1 MYYRIKLT
9 TIMIYKNMQNNLKT
23 SNMIQ
28 DIEKEMELI
37 QDREKTMA
45 NPEFQ
50 AWMRDLNV
58 SSSYEDRSS
67 KINAY
72 DLQMQYNTKMYS
84 KLNFNK

>member
-1 MYYRIKLT
+1 MT
-9 TIMIYKNMQNNLKT
+9 YKNMQNNLKT

-50 AWMRDLNV
+50 AWMRELNV
-58 SSSYEDRSS
+58 SQSFEDRTA
-67 KINAY
+67 KIQAY

>member
-1 MYYRIKLT
+1 
-9 TIMIYKNMQNNLKT
+9 
-23 SNMIQ
+23 MIQ

-37 QDREKTMA
+37 KLREKTMA

-50 AWMRDLNV
+50 AWMRELNV
-58 SSSYEDRSS
+58 SQSFEDRTA
-67 KINAY
+67 KIQAY